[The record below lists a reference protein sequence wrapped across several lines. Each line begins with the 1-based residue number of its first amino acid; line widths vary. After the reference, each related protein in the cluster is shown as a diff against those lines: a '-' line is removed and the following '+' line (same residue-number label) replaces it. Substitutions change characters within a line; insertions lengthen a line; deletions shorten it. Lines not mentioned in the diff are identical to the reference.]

1 MTLSAIYRHV
11 FSAGVL
17 FSGISSMAVAGEA
30 DAPAGTLKIVARD
43 DHRVNPDL
51 KPPRILGR
59 QFWNMLPPVAA
70 KAAEKHIQNE
80 PMVRDAAKCYHLADL
95 RAAGG
100 DRLEI
105 NGAGLLKLQ
114 PDPRVP
120 FVVSMSAGRPPFRCM
135 DPFRIDNTVY
145 EQWKREHPNFLGF
158 WTGVEWDNEYI
169 TPLTSPAG
177 AADWARKHGCS
188 EAAIERMQEILR
200 GPAPAGRAPSRGS
213 ASAMPRCGSIS
224 STIPTR
230 CCFSAPAGASTTMPW
245 SGAPGW

>member
-1 MTLSAIYRHV
+1 MPPSATTW
-11 FSAGVL
+11 
-17 FSGISSMAVAGEA
+17 M
-30 DAPAGTLKIVARD
+30 
-43 DHRVNPDL
+43 
-51 KPPRILGR
+51 
-59 QFWNMLPPVAA
+59 
-70 KAAEKHIQNE
+70 
-80 PMVRDAAKCYHLADL
+80 DL

-188 EAAIERMQEILR
+188 EAAIERMQEILARARASRQGAVAGLRECHAALRKYFFDDPDKMLFLRAGWCFDHYALEWGAGMVISETTNTDRIGTRSRCSMSAARPGGIASR
-200 GPAPAGRAPSRGS
+200 GNGTSPNTTTATIRAAPAP
-213 ASAMPRCGSIS
+213 
-224 STIPTR
+224 
-230 CCFSAPAGASTTMPW
+230 STTSPTI
-245 SGAPGW
+245 